1 MEDIFHNIGVMSVI
15 ALAFYL
21 YLRRLSNNETKKEEN
36 RTLARFSNKGEE
48 VLKKELS
55 EFEFDKEL
63 KKVFRD
69 SKEKEAAINKKREYD
84 ERHLAYQL
92 ANEQKQK
99 ENRKFG
105 YKYENDIFE
114 IFNIDD
120 ELLTMEI
127 IIRISDHYNIHATEA
142 EDILELWHRNSLLS
156 YSRKND
162 IYSIG
167 LILTSEYFSLTESDL
182 TRSKWLKINNKELEY
197 EEQQIRNKKIKE
209 ENDNQKRQQII
220 NKYRDDV
227 FNLLVIDDLRG
238 KREFITGV
246 QKLYNIDIHESNELF
261 YVFLKNNLI
270 DYAKNPLNTD
280 ILKEGKSLHFFNK
293 DN

>member
-127 IIRISDHYNIHATEA
+127 IIRISDHYNIHTSEA

-227 FNLLVIDDLRG
+227 FNLLVIDDLRS

-280 ILKEGKSLHFFNK
+280 VLKEGKSLL
-293 DN
+293 

>member
-21 YLRRLSNNETKKEEN
+21 YLRRLSNNERKKEEN

-63 KKVFRD
+63 NKVFRD

-92 ANEQKQK
+92 ANEQEQK

-114 IFNIDD
+114 IYNIDD
-120 ELLTMEI
+120 ELSTMEI
-127 IIRISDHYNIHATEA
+127 IIRISDHYNIHTSEA

-280 ILKEGKSLHFFNK
+280 VLKKGKSLL
-293 DN
+293 

>member
-21 YLRRLSNNETKKEEN
+21 YLRRLSNNERKKEEN

-48 VLKKELS
+48 VLKKQLS

-63 KKVFRD
+63 NKVFRD
-69 SKEKEAAINKKREYD
+69 SKEKEPAINKKREYD
-84 ERHLAYQL
+84 ERHLANQL
-92 ANEQKQK
+92 ANEQEQK

-114 IFNIDD
+114 IYNIDD
-120 ELLTMEI
+120 ELSTMEI
-127 IIRISDHYNIHATEA
+127 IIRISDHYNIHTSEA

-162 IYSIG
+162 IYSID

-182 TRSKWLKINNKELEY
+182 TRSKWLKINNKELE
-197 EEQQIRNKKIKE
+197 
-209 ENDNQKRQQII
+209 
-220 NKYRDDV
+220 
-227 FNLLVIDDLRG
+227 
-238 KREFITGV
+238 
-246 QKLYNIDIHESNELF
+246 
-261 YVFLKNNLI
+261 FL
-270 DYAKNPLNTD
+270 
-280 ILKEGKSLHFFNK
+280 
-293 DN
+293 

>member
-21 YLRRLSNNETKKEEN
+21 YLRRLSNNERKKEEN

-84 ERHLAYQL
+84 EWHLAYQL

-120 ELLTMEI
+120 ELSTMEI
-127 IIRISDHYNIHATEA
+127 IIRISDHYNIHTSEA

-280 ILKEGKSLHFFNK
+280 VLKEGKSLL
-293 DN
+293 

>member
-69 SKEKEAAINKKREYD
+69 SKEKEAAINKKKEYD

-167 LILTSEYFSLTESDL
+167 LILTSEYFSLTENDL

-280 ILKEGKSLHFFNK
+280 VLKEGKSLL
-293 DN
+293 

>member
-21 YLRRLSNNETKKEEN
+21 YLRRLSNNERKKEEN

-167 LILTSEYFSLTESDL
+167 LILTSEYFSLTENDL

-280 ILKEGKSLHFFNK
+280 VLKEGKSLL
-293 DN
+293 

>member
-21 YLRRLSNNETKKEEN
+21 YLKRLSNNETKKEEN

-127 IIRISDHYNIHATEA
+127 IIRISDHYNIHASEA
-142 EDILELWHRNSLLS
+142 EDILELWYRNSLLS

-227 FNLLVIDDLRG
+227 FNLLVIDDMRS

-246 QKLYNIDIHESNELF
+246 QKLYNIDIHKANELF

>member
-167 LILTSEYFSLTESDL
+167 LILTSEYFSLTENDL

-280 ILKEGKSLHFFNK
+280 VLKEGKSLL
-293 DN
+293 

>member
-21 YLRRLSNNETKKEEN
+21 YLRRLSNNERKKEEN

-63 KKVFRD
+63 NKVFRD

-92 ANEQKQK
+92 ANEQEQK

-114 IFNIDD
+114 IYNIDD
-120 ELLTMEI
+120 ELSTMEI
-127 IIRISDHYNIHATEA
+127 IIRISDHYNIHTSEA

-227 FNLLVIDDLRG
+227 FNLLVIDDLRS

-246 QKLYNIDIHESNELF
+246 QKLYNIDIHKANELF

-270 DYAKNPLNTD
+270 DYAKNPLNAD

>member
-21 YLRRLSNNETKKEEN
+21 YLKRLSNNETKKEEN

-127 IIRISDHYNIHATEA
+127 IIRISDHYNIHASEA
-142 EDILELWHRNSLLS
+142 EDILELWYRNSLLS

-162 IYSIG
+162 IYSID

-227 FNLLVIDDLRG
+227 FNLLVIDDMRS

-246 QKLYNIDIHESNELF
+246 QKLYNIDIHKANELF

>member
-127 IIRISDHYNIHATEA
+127 IIRISDHYNIHASEA
-142 EDILELWHRNSLLS
+142 EDILELWYRNSLLS

-162 IYSIG
+162 IYSID

-227 FNLLVIDDLRG
+227 FNLLVIDDMRS

-280 ILKEGKSLHFFNK
+280 VLKEGKSLL
-293 DN
+293 

>member
-21 YLRRLSNNETKKEEN
+21 YLRRLSNNERKKEEN

-63 KKVFRD
+63 NKVFRD

-92 ANEQKQK
+92 ANEQEQK

-114 IFNIDD
+114 IYNIDD
-120 ELLTMEI
+120 ELSTMEI
-127 IIRISDHYNIHATEA
+127 IIRISDHYNIHTSEA

-227 FNLLVIDDLRG
+227 FNLLVIDDMRS

>member
-15 ALAFYL
+15 ALVFYL
-21 YLRRLSNNETKKEEN
+21 YLRRLSNNERKKEEN

-63 KKVFRD
+63 NKVFRD

-92 ANEQKQK
+92 ANEQEQK

-114 IFNIDD
+114 IYNIDD
-120 ELLTMEI
+120 ELSTMEI
-127 IIRISDHYNIHATEA
+127 IIRISDHYNIHTSEA

-227 FNLLVIDDLRG
+227 FNLLVIDDMRS

>member
-1 MEDIFHNIGVMSVI
+1 
-15 ALAFYL
+15 
-21 YLRRLSNNETKKEEN
+21 
-36 RTLARFSNKGEE
+36 
-48 VLKKELS
+48 
-55 EFEFDKEL
+55 
-63 KKVFRD
+63 
-69 SKEKEAAINKKREYD
+69 
-84 ERHLAYQL
+84 
-92 ANEQKQK
+92 
-99 ENRKFG
+99 
-105 YKYENDIFE
+105 
-114 IFNIDD
+114 
-120 ELLTMEI
+120 MEI
-127 IIRISDHYNIHATEA
+127 IIRISDHYNIHASEA
-142 EDILELWHRNSLLS
+142 EDILELWYRNSLLS

-162 IYSIG
+162 IYSID

-227 FNLLVIDDLRG
+227 FNLLVIDDMRS

-246 QKLYNIDIHESNELF
+246 QKLYNIDIHKANELF

-280 ILKEGKSLHFFNK
+280 ILKEGKSLL
-293 DN
+293 

>member
-15 ALAFYL
+15 ALVFYL
-21 YLRRLSNNETKKEEN
+21 YLRRLSNNERKKEEN

-63 KKVFRD
+63 NKVFRD

-92 ANEQKQK
+92 ANEQEQK

-114 IFNIDD
+114 IYNIDD
-120 ELLTMEI
+120 ELSTMEI
-127 IIRISDHYNIHATEA
+127 IIRISDHYNIHTSEA

-227 FNLLVIDDLRG
+227 FNLLVIDDMRS

-246 QKLYNIDIHESNELF
+246 QKLYNIDIHKANELF
-261 YVFLKNNLI
+261 YVFLKNNSI

>member
-21 YLRRLSNNETKKEEN
+21 YLRRLSNNERKKEEN

-84 ERHLAYQL
+84 EWHLAYQL

-120 ELLTMEI
+120 ELSTMEI
-127 IIRISDHYNIHATEA
+127 IIRISDHYNIHTSEA

-167 LILTSEYFSLTESDL
+167 IILTSEYFSLTESDL

-227 FNLLVIDDLRG
+227 FNLLVIDDMRS

-246 QKLYNIDIHESNELF
+246 QKLYNIDIHKANELF

>member
-15 ALAFYL
+15 ALVFYL
-21 YLRRLSNNETKKEEN
+21 YLRRLSNNERKKEEN

-63 KKVFRD
+63 NKVFRD

-92 ANEQKQK
+92 ANEQEQK

-114 IFNIDD
+114 IYNIDD
-120 ELLTMEI
+120 ELSTMEI
-127 IIRISDHYNIHATEA
+127 IIRISDHYNIHTSEA

-227 FNLLVIDDLRG
+227 FNLLVIDDMRS

-246 QKLYNIDIHESNELF
+246 QKLYNIDIHKANELF